1 VHNEIII
8 EDVAIY
14 LRKSR
19 GETEKDLDKHSD
31 ALIEICNDKGWKY
44 EIYKEIVSGDTIEMR
59 PIIQQLLEDVEDD
72 LYDAVMVIDQ
82 DRLSRGGTADSESI
96 KETLVNSK
104 TYLLNKM
111 SSFMTLKAFWQGKN
125 TN

>member
-31 ALIEICNDKGWKY
+31 ALI
-44 EIYKEIVSGDTIEMR
+44 
-59 PIIQQLLEDVEDD
+59 
-72 LYDAVMVIDQ
+72 
-82 DRLSRGGTADSESI
+82 
-96 KETLVNSK
+96 
-104 TYLLNKM
+104 
-111 SSFMTLKAFWQGKN
+111 
-125 TN
+125 